1 MGEGRAR
8 RVAELVKQEVAGL
21 LTKGVKD
28 PRVGFVSVMEVR
40 MSPDLRYANVY
51 VSLYGDE
58 KTKKSSLAGL
68 RSSTGWVRREI
79 GKRLRLRHTPELR
92 FYADTTLDDAFHL
105 EDIFKEIRAGRTDDA
120 LEDQADPEGDAD
132 GLAGDEVEGD
142 DERR

>member
-8 RVAELVKQEVAGL
+8 RVAELVKQEVASL
-21 LTKGVKD
+21 LTRGVKD

-51 VSLYGDE
+51 VSLYGSE
-58 KTKKSSLAGL
+58 KERKGSLAGL

-92 FYADTTLDDAFHL
+92 FYADTTLEDAFHL
-105 EDIFKEIRAGRTDDA
+105 EDIFREIRSGRQADDA
-120 LEDQADPEGDAD
+120 EAPEAPDRDDATFEDEDMDAD
-132 GLAGDEVEGD
+132 
-142 DERR
+142 ERG

>member
-8 RVAELVKQEVAGL
+8 RVAELVKQEVASL
-21 LTKGVKD
+21 LTRGVKD

-51 VSLYGDE
+51 VSLYGSE
-58 KTKKSSLAGL
+58 KERKGSLAGL

-92 FYADTTLDDAFHL
+92 FYADTTLEDAFHL
-105 EDIFKEIRAGRTDDA
+105 EDIFREIRAGRQEDDA
-120 LEDQADPEGDAD
+120 EAPEAADRDDATIDDEDMDAD
-132 GLAGDEVEGD
+132 
-142 DERR
+142 ERS

>member
-1 MGEGRAR
+1 M
-8 RVAELVKQEVAGL
+8 AELVKQEIACL

-51 VSLYGDE
+51 VSLYGSDKE
-58 KTKKSSLAGL
+58 RKGSLAGL

-92 FYADTTLDDAFHL
+92 FYADTTLEDAFHL
-105 EDIFKEIRAGRTDDA
+105 EDIFREIHSGRGEEDAGASETPA
-120 LEDQADPEGDAD
+120 HEDIPP
-132 GLAGDEVEGD
+132 D
-142 DERR
+142 DEDLGAHERD